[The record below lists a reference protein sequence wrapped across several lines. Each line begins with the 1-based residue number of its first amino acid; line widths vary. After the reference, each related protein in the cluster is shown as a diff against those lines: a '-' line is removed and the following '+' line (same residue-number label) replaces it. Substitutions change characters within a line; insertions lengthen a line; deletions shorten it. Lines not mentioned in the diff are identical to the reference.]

1 MVLFSPV
8 FLLGVCFD
16 MNIIELYNNKINGV
30 LSSFDRIILFI
41 PYVSFYSILFLILL
55 SFLISI
61 LLQSS
66 RLILY
71 VYILTLMPMTVVLIL
86 LIYLLLKL
94 IKMNLLVPLLTK
106 ILLEP
111 VWLLLFHLLSFVVP
125 WLLFPIIKL

>member
-41 PYVSFYSILFLILL
+41 PYASFYSFLFLILL

-94 IKMNLLVPLLTK
+94 IKMNLLGLFLIT
-106 ILLEP
+106 ILLEL
-111 VWLLLFHLLSFVVP
+111 VWSLSFHLLNFVVL